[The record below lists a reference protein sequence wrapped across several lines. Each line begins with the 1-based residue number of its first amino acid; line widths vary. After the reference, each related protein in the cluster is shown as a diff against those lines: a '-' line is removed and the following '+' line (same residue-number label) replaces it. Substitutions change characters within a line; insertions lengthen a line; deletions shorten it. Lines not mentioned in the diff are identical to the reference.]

1 MASKVQEKQERRP
14 ASSNITGPRQSAREV
29 SNQLALN
36 AAEFGFNAEP
46 PAAAATKASR
56 ALFGVK
62 TSVNARTASIR
73 SKSARAAA
81 EAWQTRTAIADEG
94 TRGREATKEEGKA
107 AREATR
113 EEGKAARETT
123 VKVGQQILNETTK
136 SLMKLNEVM
145 TKNFEALNTNM
156 LESNKQL
163 NLLIKDLGDGV
174 KAQILQLNTNLIE
187 GFKRAFENQDL
198 ATAEIKARIDAAVA
212 GFQADLSGLKGI
224 MDRNKEDLL
233 RKLRE
238 KADEDKSKWEKFA
251 GDLDRFKNEWKEK
264 EKEKEKE
271 LERAKEVSGEKYKKL
286 KEIKRV
292 IVCNQCRGTA
302 AHSSQCQV
310 TWGAG
315 GQFGGFR
322 IKQQFELAMPQALVE
337 AIGGILKEDLG
348 TAGLYRIQHNLILD
362 DNLTPLRMLIDE
374 YTRNPDAFIEKYVLP
389 PGGGP
394 PEPLPISRV
403 GLYGY

>member
-1 MASKVQEKQERRP
+1 MATRLKTQERKQGVNGETEENGYTNADEEDYDKMA
-14 ASSNITGPRQSAREV
+14 ASLGLRSNKTTVDVVTSGRS
-29 SNQLALN
+29 
-36 AAEFGFNAEP
+36 
-46 PAAAATKASR
+46 TASHK
-56 ALFGVK
+56 L
-62 TSVNARTASIR
+62 NARTTPTR
-73 SKSARAAA
+73 TKNVRVAA
-81 EAWQTRTAIADEG
+81 EAWQTRTAIA
-94 TRGREATKEEGKA
+94 EEGKRG
-107 AREATR
+107 REATR

-123 VKVGQQILNETTK
+123 VKVGQKILNETTK

-145 TKNFEALNTNM
+145 NKNFEALNTNM

-163 NLLIKDLGDGV
+163 NLIIKDLGDGV
-174 KAQILQLNTNLIE
+174 KAQILQLNGNLIE
-187 GFKRAFENQDL
+187 GFKQAFENQDL
-198 ATAEIKARIDAAVA
+198 ATAEIKAKIDAAID
-212 GFQADLSGLKGI
+212 GFKSDISGLKGI
-224 MDRNKEDLL
+224 MNKNKEDLL

-238 KADEDKSKWEKFA
+238 KADEDKLKWEKFA
-251 GDLDRFKNEWKEK
+251 GDLDGFKKEWKEK

-271 LERAKEVSGEKYKKL
+271 LERAREASEKYKKL

-292 IVCNQCRGTA
+292 MVCNQCRGTA

-315 GQFGGFR
+315 GQIGGFR
-322 IKQQFELAMPQALVE
+322 LKQQFELAMPQALVE

-374 YTRNPDAFIEKYVLP
+374 YTRDPDAFIEKYVLP